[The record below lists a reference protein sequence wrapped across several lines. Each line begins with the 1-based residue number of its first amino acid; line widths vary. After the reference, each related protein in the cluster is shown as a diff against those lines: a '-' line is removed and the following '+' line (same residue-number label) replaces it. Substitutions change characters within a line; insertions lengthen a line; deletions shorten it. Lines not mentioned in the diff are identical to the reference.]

1 MPGGGVVPITGTNDV
16 SRIEAPVTL
25 RAYLIVAFAA
35 FGGIFFG
42 YDTGWMGGV
51 LGMDYFI
58 NQYTGEQ
65 YPEIKFANMPGGYN
79 PKSDEVKAYRKTT
92 FVVSQSHQ
100 SLTTA
105 ILSAGTF
112 FGAIIAGDLADFIG
126 RRMTIILGC
135 FIFVIGGILETA
147 STGLNVMVAGR
158 LIAGF
163 GVGFISAIVILYMS
177 EIAPKKVRGAVVA
190 GYQFCITIGILLATC
205 VTYATQN
212 RRDTGSY
219 RIPIAVQ
226 FLWAIILA
234 TGLALLPESP
244 RYFVK
249 KGKLDQAAKALAV
262 VRGQPVDS
270 EYIQD
275 ELAEIIANHEYEMS
289 ILPQTSYL
297 GSWMSCF
304 EGKLSSPSSNA
315 RRTMLGIMMQMMQQ
329 LTGINFIFYFGTV
342 FFQQLGTISNPFLIS
357 MVTTLVNVLS
367 TPASFWMVE
376 KIGRRPL
383 LIFGAAFMVIAQFIV
398 GIIGA
403 TAGKDT
409 KDHPANPAAVK
420 AMIAFI
426 CLNIASFATTWGP
439 TAWIVIGEIFPLTI
453 RSRGV
458 GLSTASNWFWNCIIA
473 VITPYLVSDQKHSA
487 NLGSNV
493 FFMWGGLCCIS
504 FLFAYFLVPE
514 TKGLSLEQ
522 VDKMLEETT
531 ARTSR
536 KWKPHST
543 FAGEMHLAEKNIH
556 LGGTQTEHVAPKDAE
571 TVV

>member
-1 MPGGGVVPITGTNDV
+1 MPGGGVMPVSGTTDV
-16 SRIEAPVTL
+16 NRVEAPVTV

-51 LGMDYFI
+51 LNMDYFI
-58 NQYTGEQ
+58 KQYTGKE
-65 YPEIKFANMPGGYN
+65 YPDIAFPGLDS
-79 PKSDEVKAYRKTT
+79 KSDAIVAYRK
-92 FVVSQSHQ
+92 SQFSISPRDQ
-100 SLTTA
+100 SLTTS

-126 RRMTIILGC
+126 RRATIIIGC
-135 FIFVIGGILETA
+135 GVFSVGGILEVA
-147 STGLNVMVAGR
+147 STGLGVMVAGR

-190 GYQFCITIGILLATC
+190 GYQFCITIGILLANC
-205 VTYATQN
+205 VVYATQN

-234 TGLALLPESP
+234 IGLALLPESP
-244 RYFVK
+244 RYYVK
-249 KGKLDQAAKALAV
+249 KGKLDKAAAALGR
-262 VRGQPVDS
+262 VRGQPLDS

-289 ILPQTSYL
+289 VVPQTSYL
-297 GSWMSCF
+297 GSWAACFSGSMSN
-304 EGKLSSPSSNA
+304 PASNA
-315 RRTMLGIMMQMMQQ
+315 RRSFLGIVIQMMQQ
-329 LTGINFIFYFGTV
+329 LTGINFIFYFGPV
-342 FFQQLGTISNPFLIS
+342 FFQQLGTIKDPFLIGL
-357 MVTTLVNVLS
+357 VTTLVNVLS
-367 TPASFWMVE
+367 TPAAFVMVE
-376 KIGRRPL
+376 KLGRRSI
-383 LIFGAAFMVIAQFIV
+383 LIYGAAGMVVMQFIV

-403 TAGKDT
+403 TAGKNT
-409 KDHPANPAAVK
+409 TDHPANPNATR

-426 CLNIASFATTWGP
+426 CLNISVFATTWGP
-439 TAWIVIGEIFPLTI
+439 AAWIVIGEIFPLTI

-458 GLSTASNWFWNCIIA
+458 GLSTSSNWFWNCIIG
-473 VITPYLVSDQKHSA
+473 VITPYLVADRA
-487 NLGSNV
+487 DGARLGSNV

-504 FLFAYFLVPE
+504 FLFAYFFVPE
-514 TKGLSLEQ
+514 TKGLTLEQ

-531 ARTSR
+531 PRTSR

-543 FAGEMHLAEKNIH
+543 FAAEMHLGEKHIEIPLENISGKH
-556 LGGTQTEHVAPKDAE
+556 E
-571 TVV
+571 TAAV

>member
-1 MPGGGVVPITGTNDV
+1 MPGGAVIPVTGTADV
-16 SRIEAPVTL
+16 NRVEAPVTM

-58 NQYTGEQ
+58 KQYTGAE
-65 YPEIKFANMPGGYN
+65 YPDVKFPGLTKDDQVWKDYK
-79 PKSDEVKAYRKTT
+79 KST
-92 FVVSQSHQ
+92 FVVTQRDQ
-100 SLTTA
+100 SLVSS

-112 FGAIIAGDLADFIG
+112 FGAIMAGDLADFLG
-126 RRMTIILGC
+126 RRTVIIMGC
-135 FIFVIGGILETA
+135 GIFTVGGILETA
-147 STGLNVMVAGR
+147 STTLGVMVAGR

-190 GYQFCITIGILLATC
+190 GYQFCITIGILLANC
-205 VTYATQN
+205 VVYATQN

-234 TGLALLPESP
+234 VGLALLPDSP

-249 KGKLDQAAKALAV
+249 KGRLDEAAKALAR
-262 VRGQPVDS
+262 VRGQPIDS
-270 EYIQD
+270 EFIQD

-289 ILPQTSYL
+289 ILPQTSYI
-297 GSWMSCF
+297 GSWAACF
-304 EGKLSSPSSNA
+304 QGKISKPSSNA
-315 RRTMLGIMMQMMQQ
+315 RRTTVGIVMQMMQQ

-342 FFQQLGTISNPFLIS
+342 FFQQLGTISDPFLIS
-357 MVTTLVNVLS
+357 LVTTLVNVCS

-376 KIGRRPL
+376 RIGRRTI
-383 LIFGAAFMVIAQFIV
+383 LIYGAGFMVLFQFIV

-403 TAGKDT
+403 TAGKPSENNQNAT
-409 KDHPANPAAVK
+409 R

-426 CLNIASFATTWGP
+426 CLNIVAFATTWGP
-439 TAWIVIGEIFPLTI
+439 AAWIVIGEIFPLTI

-458 GLSTASNWFWNCIIA
+458 GLSTASNWFWNCIIT
-473 VITPYLVSDQKHSA
+473 VITPYLVSDQPHSA
-487 NLGSNV
+487 NMGSNV

-504 FLFAYFLVPE
+504 FLFAYFFVPE
-514 TKGLSLEQ
+514 TKGLTLEQ

-531 ARTSR
+531 PRTSR

-543 FAGEMHLAEKNIH
+543 FATDMHLSEKHIELHNVDASK
-556 LGGTQTEHVAPKDAE
+556 TEAV
-571 TVV
+571 

>member
-1 MPGGGVVPITGTNDV
+1 MPGGGVIAVTGTTDV
-16 SRIEAPVTL
+16 NRVEAPVTM
-25 RAYLIVAFAA
+25 RAYLAIAFAA

-58 NQYTGEQ
+58 HQYTGHQ
-65 YPEIKFANMPGGYN
+65 YPEEKFPNSLWDAQ
-79 PKSDEVKAYRKTT
+79 EVKDYRKST
-92 FVVSQSHQ
+92 FVVPQWQQ
-100 SLTTA
+100 SLVTS

-126 RRMTIILGC
+126 RRTTIILGC
-135 FIFVIGGILETA
+135 FIFCIGGILQTA
-147 STGLNVMVAGR
+147 STGLNVMVGGR

-177 EIAPKKVRGAVVA
+177 EIAPKKVRGAIVA
-190 GYQFCITIGILLATC
+190 GYQFCITIGILLANC
-205 VTYATQN
+205 VVYATQK

-226 FLWAIILA
+226 FLWAIILG

-249 KGKLDQAAKALAV
+249 KGKLEKAAKALAR
-262 VRGQPVDS
+262 VRGQAVDS
-270 EYIQD
+270 ELIQD

-297 GSWMSCF
+297 GSWMNCF
-304 EGKLSSPSSNA
+304 SGKLSSPSSNA
-315 RRTMLGIMMQMMQQ
+315 RRTLLGIVMQMMQQ

-342 FFQQLGTISNPFLIS
+342 FFQQLGTIKNPFLIS
-357 MVTTLVNVLS
+357 LVTTLVNVLS
-367 TPASFWMVE
+367 TPFSFVMVE
-376 KIGRRPL
+376 KIGRRTI
-383 LIFGAAFMVIAQFIV
+383 LIWGAAAMVIMQFIV

-403 TAGKDT
+403 TAGRDT
-409 KDHPANPAAVK
+409 PDHPANPNAVR

-426 CLNIASFATTWGP
+426 CLNIVSFATTWGP
-439 TAWIVIGEIFPLTI
+439 AAWIVIGEIFPLTI

-458 GLSTASNWFWNCIIA
+458 GLSTASNWFWNCIIG
-473 VITPYLVSDQKHSA
+473 VITPYLVADQPNSA
-487 NLGSNV
+487 KLGSNV

-504 FLFAYFLVPE
+504 FFFAYFFVPE
-514 TKGLSLEQ
+514 TKGLTLEQ

-531 ARTSR
+531 PRTSR

-543 FAGEMHLAEKNIH
+543 FAAEMNLAEKHIEVPV
-556 LGGTQTEHVAPKDAE
+556 TTENVEPKTA
-571 TVV
+571 V